1 MMTFANERGWKFP
14 SERNRYV
21 TLVEFSGCWR
31 GKLGAEALL
40 LVWTDVLRILEFNV
54 PK

>member
-1 MMTFANERGWKFP
+1 MRFANKRGWKFL
-14 SERNRYV
+14 SERKFYV
-21 TLVEFSGCWR
+21 TLVVFSGCSN

-40 LVWTDVLRILEFNV
+40 LLVWSDVLRILLFNV